1 MHFLSHIG
9 RIPAGGLPETNS
21 NWLVSV
27 LLFWVRKSREKS
39 SCPYFNL
46 FSLLHKAGYFLA
58 GVALGVGS
66 SIFNE
71 DAFRFGE
78 FRLQH
83 WGLGDWWC
91 NGEFSCLIVLDSGN
105 PAETWWHLMNWCD
118 FWVKNSLQI
127 QMILPP
133 RPGVPVFFFQEDYGT
148 SGGNT
153 HHPSCYRSWGLLDRL
168 CRTWPHG
175 WRSHWMGLRR
185 WWTPIVYY
193 SLLRIGV

>member
-133 RPGVPVFFFQEDYGT
+133 RPGVPVFFFPRRLWHFWRKYT
-148 SGGNT
+148 S
-153 HHPSCYRSWGLLDRL
+153 PQLLQIMGVAGPPMQDMA
-168 CRTWPHG
+168 TWLKVTLDG
-175 WRSHWMGLRR
+175 VEKMVNS
-185 WWTPIVYY
+185 Y
-193 SLLRIGV
+193 SIL